1 MAEKGLRLA
10 KTDGAFFSKITTTIT
25 KLLIPTKLGINGM
38 LISMKRNNVVKAYY
52 EYTNHNEKSKESKGN
67 LEKKYENAVV
77 LYLEALDKYIMESVY
92 KKVKNKVATTYEE
105 NALSQYYNVVH
116 LK

>member
-25 KLLIPTKLGINGM
+25 KLLIPTKIGINGM
-38 LISMKRNNVVKAYY
+38 LISMKRSNVVKTYH
-52 EYTNHNEKSKESKGN
+52 EYVNHNEKSKESKAN

-92 KKVKNKVATTYEE
+92 KRVKKK
-105 NALSQYYNVVH
+105 SII
-116 LK
+116 